1 MEFLPVDLEIFVIVD
16 PNARTASKTWRAIL
30 AGRSALEKRLISR
43 IGDGSSVSVWNDRWI
58 LGSISMKPMGRLC
71 ENDVQMVSDLIIPGA
86 FQRDV
91 LKIRDTFFAPDADL
105 ILQIPLRRRAGEDW
119 IVWQREKSGLYSVMS
134 TYRNLVAERDR
145 QEDARGGGPSVSDL
159 GAQEQY
165 VEATVVSGCITTS
178 TCFLVASFAWYY
190 T

>member
-71 ENDVQMVSDLIIPGA
+71 ENDVQM
-86 FQRDV
+86 
-91 LKIRDTFFAPDADL
+91 
-105 ILQIPLRRRAGEDW
+105 IPLRRRAGEDW